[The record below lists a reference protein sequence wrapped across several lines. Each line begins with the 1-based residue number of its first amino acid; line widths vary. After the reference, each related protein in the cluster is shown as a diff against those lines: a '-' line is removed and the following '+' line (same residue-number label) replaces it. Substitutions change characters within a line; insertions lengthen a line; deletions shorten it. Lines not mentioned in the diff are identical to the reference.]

1 MEQKFFIIALLALI
15 ALVGRAQELRTN
27 EPTLDDYLQLLNAK
41 GYIAYSFDMK
51 DFKDKSVEPVVME
64 YANGKETK
72 EAKDILGFSLSFP
85 IEEKL
90 VIGFAPSS
98 NDSTY
103 VYSFQSIGGGGF
115 NATLKLQPV
124 YAPEMPTEQ
133 SYRYESRPF
142 ELTSPVEMGKL
153 IPLVLFGSYWYEPET
168 GVSRFC
174 GESLI
179 KPDLS
184 SEIIKSIPHFYIL
197 GIKIH

>member
-1 MEQKFFIIALLALI
+1 MKKTVITVLLALV
-15 ALVGRAQELRTN
+15 ALAGQAQEIRTN
-27 EPTLDDYLQLLNAK
+27 EPTLSDYLQLLNAK

-51 DFKDKSVEPVVME
+51 DFKGKQYEPVIME
-64 YANGKETK
+64 YAKGK
-72 EAKDILGFSLSFP
+72 EAKDVLGFSLSFP
-85 IEEKL
+85 IGEKL

-103 VYSFQSIGGGGF
+103 VYSFQSVGGGGF

-124 YAPEMPTEQ
+124 YAPEMPTKQ
-133 SYRYESRPF
+133 SYSYESRPF
-142 ELTSPVEMGKL
+142 ELVSPVETEKF

-174 GESLI
+174 GEKLI

-184 SEIIKSIPHFYIL
+184 SDIIKSIPHFYVL
-197 GIKIH
+197 GIKIK

>member
-1 MEQKFFIIALLALI
+1 MIMKKTIITILLALT
-15 ALVGRAQELRTN
+15 ALVGQAQEIRTN

-51 DFKDKSVEPVVME
+51 DFKGKQYEPVIME
-64 YANGKETK
+64 YAKGQ
-72 EAKDILGFSLSFP
+72 EAKDVLGFSFSFP
-85 IEEKL
+85 LGEKL

-103 VYSFQSIGGGGF
+103 VYSYQSVGGGGF

-124 YAPEMPTEQ
+124 FAPEMPTKLA
-133 SYRYESRPF
+133 YRYESRPF
-142 ELTSPVEMGKL
+142 ELAAPVEAGKF
-153 IPLVLFGSYWYEPET
+153 IPLVLFGSYWYEEET

-174 GESLI
+174 GDKLI

-184 SEIIKSIPHFYIL
+184 SDLIKSIPHFYVL
-197 GIKIH
+197 GIKIK

>member
-1 MEQKFFIIALLALI
+1 MKNSIITALLALT
-15 ALVGRAQELRTN
+15 ALVGQAQAIRTN

-51 DFKDKSVEPVVME
+51 DFKGKQYEPVVME
-64 YANGKETK
+64 YANSK
-72 EAKDILGFSLSFP
+72 EAKDVLGFSFSFP
-85 IEEKL
+85 LGEKL

-103 VYSFQSIGGGGF
+103 VYSFQSVGGGGF

-124 YAPEMPTEQ
+124 FAPEMPSKQ
-133 SYRYESRPF
+133 AYRYESRPF
-142 ELTSPVEMGKL
+142 ELISPVETGKF
-153 IPLVLFGSYWYEPET
+153 IPLVLFGSYWYEQET

-174 GESLI
+174 GEKII

-184 SEIIKSIPHFYIL
+184 SDIIKSIPHFYVL
-197 GIKIH
+197 GIKIK